1 MKIGS
6 RIRQLRLAKNIKI
19 AELAEAV
26 GVDAAN
32 ISRLETGKQKQFSEQ
47 TLNRLAQ
54 ALSVSVP
61 DLFTSD
67 ENDNTVHINSKKY
80 ASPVKDVDVYRVEVL
95 DVSASAGAG
104 HINGSDVIDV
114 IHAIEFSNDQALAMF
129 GGRTPSGVKV
139 INVRGDSM
147 ASTIEPGD
155 LIFVD
160 VTINEFDGD
169 GIYVFGF
176 DGKVYVKRLQMI
188 PDQLL
193 VISDNPRYREWNITK
208 ENEHRFYIYGKV
220 LISQSQSF
228 KRHG

>member
-67 ENDNTVHINSKKY
+67 ENDTTVHINSEKY

-104 HINGSDVIDV
+104 HIHGSDVIDV

-147 ASTIEPGD
+147 ASTIERRPN
-155 LIFVD
+155 LCRR
-160 VTINEFDGD
+160 N
-169 GIYVFGF
+169 Y
-176 DGKVYVKRLQMI
+176 Q
-188 PDQLL
+188 
-193 VISDNPRYREWNITK
+193 
-208 ENEHRFYIYGKV
+208 
-220 LISQSQSF
+220 
-228 KRHG
+228 

>member
-67 ENDNTVHINSKKY
+67 ENDTTVHINSEK
-80 ASPVKDVDVYRVEVL
+80 
-95 DVSASAGAG
+95 
-104 HINGSDVIDV
+104 
-114 IHAIEFSNDQALAMF
+114 
-129 GGRTPSGVKV
+129 
-139 INVRGDSM
+139 
-147 ASTIEPGD
+147 
-155 LIFVD
+155 
-160 VTINEFDGD
+160 
-169 GIYVFGF
+169 
-176 DGKVYVKRLQMI
+176 
-188 PDQLL
+188 
-193 VISDNPRYREWNITK
+193 
-208 ENEHRFYIYGKV
+208 
-220 LISQSQSF
+220 
-228 KRHG
+228 

>member
-67 ENDNTVHINSKKY
+67 ENDTTVYS
-80 ASPVKDVDVYRVEVL
+80 L
-95 DVSASAGAG
+95 
-104 HINGSDVIDV
+104 
-114 IHAIEFSNDQALAMF
+114 
-129 GGRTPSGVKV
+129 
-139 INVRGDSM
+139 
-147 ASTIEPGD
+147 
-155 LIFVD
+155 
-160 VTINEFDGD
+160 
-169 GIYVFGF
+169 
-176 DGKVYVKRLQMI
+176 
-188 PDQLL
+188 
-193 VISDNPRYREWNITK
+193 
-208 ENEHRFYIYGKV
+208 
-220 LISQSQSF
+220 
-228 KRHG
+228 

>member
-1 MKIGS
+1 M
-6 RIRQLRLAKNIKI
+6 KI

-54 ALSVSVP
+54 ALGVKVT
-61 DLFTSD
+61 DLFTSL
-67 ENDNTVHINSKKY
+67 ENESTVCINSKTDSS
-80 ASPVKDVDVYRVEVL
+80 ARKDIDVYRVEVL
-95 DVSASAGAG
+95 DVSASAGSG
-104 HINGSDVIDV
+104 HIQGSDVIDV
-114 IHAIEFSNDQALAMF
+114 IHAIEYSNDQAVIMF
-129 GGRTPSGVKV
+129 GGRTSTGVKV

-160 VTINEFDGD
+160 VNINEFDGD

-193 VISDNPRYREWNITK
+193 VISDNPKYREWNITK
-208 ENEHRFYIYGKV
+208 ENEHRFHIFGKV
-220 LISQSQSF
+220 LISQSQAY

>member
-104 HINGSDVIDV
+104 HINGRDVIDV

>member
-67 ENDNTVHINSKKY
+67 ENDTTVHIN
-80 ASPVKDVDVYRVEVL
+80 
-95 DVSASAGAG
+95 
-104 HINGSDVIDV
+104 
-114 IHAIEFSNDQALAMF
+114 
-129 GGRTPSGVKV
+129 
-139 INVRGDSM
+139 
-147 ASTIEPGD
+147 
-155 LIFVD
+155 
-160 VTINEFDGD
+160 
-169 GIYVFGF
+169 
-176 DGKVYVKRLQMI
+176 
-188 PDQLL
+188 
-193 VISDNPRYREWNITK
+193 
-208 ENEHRFYIYGKV
+208 
-220 LISQSQSF
+220 
-228 KRHG
+228 

>member
-67 ENDNTVHINSKKY
+67 ENDTTVHINS
-80 ASPVKDVDVYRVEVL
+80 
-95 DVSASAGAG
+95 
-104 HINGSDVIDV
+104 
-114 IHAIEFSNDQALAMF
+114 
-129 GGRTPSGVKV
+129 
-139 INVRGDSM
+139 
-147 ASTIEPGD
+147 
-155 LIFVD
+155 
-160 VTINEFDGD
+160 
-169 GIYVFGF
+169 
-176 DGKVYVKRLQMI
+176 
-188 PDQLL
+188 
-193 VISDNPRYREWNITK
+193 
-208 ENEHRFYIYGKV
+208 ENMH
-220 LISQSQSF
+220 LP
-228 KRHG
+228 

>member
-1 MKIGS
+1 M
-6 RIRQLRLAKNIKI
+6 KI

-54 ALSVSVP
+54 ALGVKVT
-61 DLFTSD
+61 DLFTSM
-67 ENDNTVHINSKKY
+67 ENESTVCINSKTDSS
-80 ASPVKDVDVYRVEVL
+80 ARKDIDVYRVEVL
-95 DVSASAGAG
+95 DVSASAGSG
-104 HINGSDVIDV
+104 HIQGSDVIDV
-114 IHAIEFSNDQALAMF
+114 IHAIEYSNDQAVIMF
-129 GGRTPSGVKV
+129 GGRTSTGVKV

-160 VTINEFDGD
+160 VNINEFDGD

-193 VISDNPRYREWNITK
+193 VISDNPKYREWNITK
-208 ENEHRFYIYGKV
+208 ENEHRFHIFGKV
-220 LISQSQSF
+220 LISQSQAY

>member
-67 ENDNTVHINSKKY
+67 ENDTTVHISSEKY
-80 ASPVKDVDVYRVEVL
+80 ASPVKDVD
-95 DVSASAGAG
+95 
-104 HINGSDVIDV
+104 
-114 IHAIEFSNDQALAMF
+114 
-129 GGRTPSGVKV
+129 
-139 INVRGDSM
+139 
-147 ASTIEPGD
+147 
-155 LIFVD
+155 
-160 VTINEFDGD
+160 
-169 GIYVFGF
+169 
-176 DGKVYVKRLQMI
+176 
-188 PDQLL
+188 
-193 VISDNPRYREWNITK
+193 
-208 ENEHRFYIYGKV
+208 
-220 LISQSQSF
+220 
-228 KRHG
+228 

>member
-1 MKIGS
+1 S

-80 ASPVKDVDVYRVEVL
+80 ASPVKDV
-95 DVSASAGAG
+95 
-104 HINGSDVIDV
+104 
-114 IHAIEFSNDQALAMF
+114 
-129 GGRTPSGVKV
+129 
-139 INVRGDSM
+139 
-147 ASTIEPGD
+147 
-155 LIFVD
+155 
-160 VTINEFDGD
+160 
-169 GIYVFGF
+169 
-176 DGKVYVKRLQMI
+176 
-188 PDQLL
+188 
-193 VISDNPRYREWNITK
+193 
-208 ENEHRFYIYGKV
+208 
-220 LISQSQSF
+220 
-228 KRHG
+228 

>member
-67 ENDNTVHINSKKY
+67 ENDTTVH
-80 ASPVKDVDVYRVEVL
+80 
-95 DVSASAGAG
+95 
-104 HINGSDVIDV
+104 
-114 IHAIEFSNDQALAMF
+114 
-129 GGRTPSGVKV
+129 
-139 INVRGDSM
+139 
-147 ASTIEPGD
+147 
-155 LIFVD
+155 
-160 VTINEFDGD
+160 
-169 GIYVFGF
+169 
-176 DGKVYVKRLQMI
+176 
-188 PDQLL
+188 
-193 VISDNPRYREWNITK
+193 
-208 ENEHRFYIYGKV
+208 
-220 LISQSQSF
+220 
-228 KRHG
+228 

>member
-67 ENDNTVHINSKKY
+67 ENDTTVHI
-80 ASPVKDVDVYRVEVL
+80 
-95 DVSASAGAG
+95 
-104 HINGSDVIDV
+104 
-114 IHAIEFSNDQALAMF
+114 
-129 GGRTPSGVKV
+129 
-139 INVRGDSM
+139 
-147 ASTIEPGD
+147 
-155 LIFVD
+155 
-160 VTINEFDGD
+160 
-169 GIYVFGF
+169 
-176 DGKVYVKRLQMI
+176 
-188 PDQLL
+188 
-193 VISDNPRYREWNITK
+193 
-208 ENEHRFYIYGKV
+208 
-220 LISQSQSF
+220 
-228 KRHG
+228 